1 MEENIII
8 NSLADFITKLK
19 KNKLDEG
26 YVRYYRGERVK
37 HNDIRS
43 AIFRKCNE
51 DICEYEIYNEIINK
65 RPEEFD
71 NCKTTFEHLVKMQH
85 YGTPTRL
92 LDITSNPLVAL
103 FFACYPA
110 SQKKEKK
117 AKEAEA
123 PIVYLM
129 DIKENRIKN
138 HDSDSITLLSNL
150 ARFDDNNEID
160 KQCSCKK
167 LILDFINKEFANL
180 SEGKNEKIIKDDDI
194 DEVIKRLDTNKI
206 RSLLNE
212 KKDITD
218 EDILEHIEYFKQQYN
233 KLKEGIKKGNNITK
247 GDLIRLIE
255 RIEDSR
261 LLHNIRQDRPH
272 FQDCMNLWT
281 FEEIYC
287 VKPKLDNQRIIR
299 QSGAFLIFP
308 HREKKIDEKNNEKD
322 NIKLKSIRIETSKIE
337 DILED
342 LNKLDIN
349 LANLYGDFSVVCKSI
364 VDEHKKKKK

>member
-1 MEENIII
+1 MGENII
-8 NSLADFITKLK
+8 NSVADFITKLK
-19 KNKLDEG
+19 KNELDEG
-26 YVRYYRGERVK
+26 YVRYYRGERK
-37 HNDIRS
+37 NYGCIK
-43 AIFRKCNE
+43 AGIFRDGNKN
-51 DICEYEIYNEIINK
+51 ICEHEIYNDIINK

-85 YGTPTRL
+85 YGAPTRL

-103 FFACYPA
+103 FFACYFA
-110 SQKKEKK
+110 SQKKEEK
-117 AKEAEA
+117 AKEA

-129 DIKENRIKN
+129 DIKENIIKN

-160 KQCSCKK
+160 KQRSCKR
-167 LILDFINKEFANL
+167 LILDFIDIELANL
-180 SEGKNEKIIKDDDI
+180 FEDKNEKIIKDDDI
-194 DEVIKRLDTNKI
+194 DEVIKGLEDTNKI
-206 RSLLNE
+206 ISLPNE

-218 EDILEHIEYFKQQYN
+218 KDILEHTEYFKQKCN

-247 GDLIRLIE
+247 GDLIRLIK

-272 FQDCMNLWT
+272 FQDCMNLET

-322 NIKLKSIRIETSKIE
+322 NIKFKSIRIKTSKIE